1 MVDYSTI
8 RLDSSSISFF
18 FARLGVFLE
27 FLSGRCPL
35 VGLFVHQVCALR
47 SVLLELYPLI
57 RTYLVSFLLFSSS
70 FLNSW
75 LIILLLG

>member
-1 MVDYSTI
+1 MVDYSAI
-8 RLDSSSISFF
+8 RLDSPSISFF

-27 FLSGRCPL
+27 SLNGQRPL
-35 VGLFVHQVCALR
+35 VGLFVHRVCALR

-57 RTYLVSFLLFSSS
+57 CTYLVSFFLFSNS